1 MMVKALEEK
10 LEVRKRSKL
19 GGCEGMPHQKSFNHF
34 LQLTQGIFS
43 N

>member
-1 MMVKALEEK
+1 M
-10 LEVRKRSKL
+10 RSKL
-19 GGCEGMPHQKSFNHF
+19 GGCEGMPHQKIFNHF